1 MPAAS
6 ESPESQEPRRAW
18 RCVRTKPKNE
28 HLAAQQLRVLDES
41 VAVFAPRLRHKKSTR
56 RGTIW
61 FVEALFPGYIFV
73 QCDWTEWQR
82 IVLAT
87 TGVTGM
93 VHFGS
98 TVPEVPDAVVNSLRD
113 GFPEDETLVISQT
126 VDVGDVV
133 EVAEGPLRGVNA
145 TVTRLLP
152 ARDRV
157 AILLDFMGSAREI
170 EVPLMSLLGLR
181 NARELALAD
190 GV

>member
-1 MPAAS
+1 MTPVDVPADG
-6 ESPESQEPRRAW
+6 ETDDRRW
-18 RCVRTKPKNE
+18 RCVRTRPKTE
-28 HLAAQQLRVLDES
+28 HLAAQLVRGVDES
-41 VAVFAPRLRHKKSTR
+41 ITVFAPRLRHKKSTQ

-61 FVEALFPGYIFV
+61 FVEALFPGYVFV

-82 IVLAT
+82 MVLAT
-87 TGVTGM
+87 TYVTGL

-98 TVPEVPDAVVNSLRD
+98 TVPDVPEAVINSLRD

-126 VDVGDVV
+126 VEVGDVV

-181 NARELALAD
+181 NARELALSE
-190 GV
+190 GE